1 MATNAKQRFDDVMVR
16 CDSLVAQSQ
25 GSPMCD
31 DTLRAAV
38 VLAVSALDMYA
49 ADRFAEEFV
58 PELKRK
64 TPSKEDVDFFTE
76 IGVGIK
82 EVLGVLKETPKKPYK
97 RLRKLLDDYLSRNS
111 MQSFSQIERLY
122 KYYGLPKIIDN
133 ACEKSGAKTLKN
145 RVGKMLERRN
155 EIVHN
160 CDYDGKNALQPILR
174 KDVEYWIRSL
184 KKLVDNME
192 QIIHNRFQIVKGET
206 K

>member
-1 MATNAKQRFDDVMVR
+1 MATTAKQRFDDVMDR

-25 GSPMCD
+25 GSSVCD
-31 DTLRAAV
+31 DILRAAV